1 VSDKPA
7 YIRNKPLLTAGQ
19 MSGIDAGR
27 RNQLRTLLAVDEA
40 VQRILTAL
48 SDTGRLG
55 TTFILFSSD
64 NGLLRGEHRYAKK
77 VVPYEESIHVPL
89 VIRYDPLPAASG
101 VNHRMVLNVDWAP
114 TAADVAGVPSPGVE
128 GTSMLPLLADL
139 PHPRWRTEF
148 PLEHMKG
155 GASDI
160 VPSYCGVRTGS
171 YKYVAY
177 NTKEE
182 ELYDLV
188 NDPYELQNLAKQAAY
203 ATLKADLRAQAQALC
218 KPVPPGFSW

>member
-1 VSDKPA
+1 
-7 YIRNKPLLTAGQ
+7 
-19 MSGIDAGR
+19 
-27 RNQLRTLLAVDEA
+27 LLAVDEA

-48 SDTGRLG
+48 SETGRLS

-77 VVPYEESIHVPL
+77 IVPYEESIHVPL
-89 VIRYDPLPAASG
+89 AIRYDPLSAASG

-114 TAADVAGVPSPGVE
+114 TAADVAGVAAPGAE

-139 PHPRWRTEF
+139 PHPPWRRAF

-155 GASDI
+155 GTDDI

-188 NDPYELQNLAKQAAY
+188 NDPYELQNLAGDAAY
-203 ATLKADLRAQAQALC
+203 ATLKASLRARAHRLC
-218 KPVPPGFSW
+218 KPAPPGFSW